1 MNAPPRPRQGPS
13 LVAIYSLILVL
24 GALKVCMIL
33 LNGVEDHIADAAGV
47 TAAQSWRDRDTGSKV
62 TVRTSSVHPQ
72 KAAAAAA
79 KVLPTVKILYRLA
92 IKVLF
97 LTLYCRRILLIGVHL
112 EKI

>member
-1 MNAPPRPRQGPS
+1 MNAPPPRQGPS

-24 GALKVCMIL
+24 GALKVCMVL

-47 TAAQSWRDRDTGSKV
+47 TAAQSWRDTDTGSKV
-62 TVRTSSVHPQ
+62 TVRTSSVQPLQ